1 MRLVLVLLSSLSPLC
16 WVSCPLLTLTSLT
29 SPLQAL
35 PGHRRPLRPEERW
48 RPGPGRDLGPHQP
61 RHLEAE
67 LPRVRVRR
75 SAAFV
80 AKEAHIIGGRRAS
93 AGQFPWAAA
102 LYIDDT
108 WFCGG
113 SLVSARHVL
122 TAAHCVQV
130 SQDICLCCL

>member
-1 MRLVLVLLSSLSPLC
+1 M
-16 WVSCPLLTLTSLT
+16 
-29 SPLQAL
+29 
-35 PGHRRPLRPEERW
+35 
-48 RPGPGRDLGPHQP
+48 RDLGPLQP

-67 LPRVRVRR
+67 LPRPRVRR

-80 AKEAHIIGGRRAS
+80 AKEAHIIGGVRAG

-113 SLVSARHVL
+113 SLVSTRHVL

-130 SQDICLCCL
+130 SQDICLCLFNTEWNNNI